1 MKHHLIEKDLKQE
14 TPLSLATDA
23 HEGVKVGSTDA
34 GAASA
39 SKAKA
44 PGNHANAQIK
54 SQPGSQGTID
64 LGKQK
69 K

>member
-1 MKHHLIEKDLKQE
+1 MKHHLIDKDLKQE
-14 TPLSLATDA
+14 TPSPLATDA
-23 HEGVKVGSTDA
+23 HEGVKVGTDA
-34 GAASA
+34 ADARA
-39 SKAKA
+39 NKAKA

-64 LGKQK
+64 LGKRK